1 MVMTSCF
8 HPGDRG
14 SIPLAGENIFY
25 SIFKH
30 IFNLVPNSQS
40 AGYLSFQ
47 FTVPR
52 LKTPQPV
59 LPYSP
64 PPADQSLHIEIL

>member
-1 MVMTSCF
+1 MAGLMVMTSGF
-8 HPGDRG
+8 QPGDRG

-25 SIFKH
+25 SILIH

-47 FTVPR
+47 FTVGMGVGGWSR
-52 LKTPQPV
+52 K
-59 LPYSP
+59 
-64 PPADQSLHIEIL
+64 